1 DLTLTAPAKTIGAPA
16 YTTDKQVFHTDAG
29 DIIALFALETAADGG
44 VSRISSTWKAYNEL
58 AATRPDL
65 VKTLSEP
72 WPLDRF
78 GADPAYALRPL
89 LYYHDSKVIIQYARR
104 LFT

>member
-44 VSRISSTWKAYNEL
+44 ISRISSTWKAYNEL

-65 VKTLSEP
+65 VKILSEP

-78 GADPAYALRPL
+78 GADPAYVLRPL